1 MRAPDTPEARPVP
14 AGAAVGSGRLRR
26 LLPARGQRQWSEIA
40 FWVIAA
46 GVRRG
51 RVCAAKVFGAV
62 GFARLI
68 AFGAWRVRPDTEVRA
83 KTDLEEASLRRRAE
97 RTTRVSPSDAAQ
109 VRYGR
114 SR

>member
-1 MRAPDTPEARPVP
+1 M
-14 AGAAVGSGRLRR
+14 VGDR
-26 LLPARGQRQWSEIA
+26 LL
-40 FWVIAA
+40 VIVA

-51 RVCAAKVFGAV
+51 QVCATMCAAKVFGAV
-62 GFARLI
+62 GFACLI

-83 KTDLEEASLRRRAE
+83 KTDPEEISPRRRAE
-97 RTTRVSPSDAAQ
+97 RTTRFSPSDAAQ